1 MKTDNRRNSVCGN
14 MIEVYDWDG
23 NLEKTIKL
31 DNYGKYIKV
40 TEDDKLLYLFS
51 EDWETGE
58 PQIWVYDL

>member
-1 MKTDNRRNSVCGN
+1 
-14 MIEVYDWDG
+14 MIEVYDWEG
-23 NLEKTIKL
+23 NTEKTIKL